1 MKLAEQITGSLLKDN
16 AITSDEQ
23 EIVLF
28 GLENLIGNL
37 LGFFVTLIV
46 GYCFGNIL
54 AGLCLWLLVFPLR
67 RKAGG
72 YHADT
77 RGKCMVASTTTEII
91 TFGLLYIPNWSYEVY
106 AAITLLFFGIIFI
119 LAPVGNQ
126 NKPLDQIEY
135 GVYRLRTRVILVVEG
150 MLFVLGLLLS
160 GKLLCIL
167 VTMSFFIVG
176 TALVIGKYKL
186 KRMDIQLE

>member
-1 MKLAEQITGSLLKDN
+1 MRDN
-16 AITSDEQ
+16 AITSDEK

-37 LGFFVTLIV
+37 LGLVITLIV
-46 GYCFGNIL
+46 GYCFGDIF
-54 AGLCLWLLVFPLR
+54 AGLGLWLLVFPLR
-67 RKAGG
+67 RNAGG

-77 RGKCMVASTTTEII
+77 RAKCMVVSTAAEII

-106 AAITLLFFGIIFI
+106 AVIALLLSGIIFI

-135 GVYRLRTRVILVVEG
+135 RVYCRRTRFILVAEG
-150 MLFVLGLLLS
+150 ILFVLGFLLLR
-160 GKLLCIL
+160 KLLCIL

-186 KRMDIQLE
+186 KQIDIQFKK